1 MDYAQCYDRNIGL
14 FTPEQ
19 QDTLR
24 RATVTVAGTGGVGGI
39 EAATLARFGVGELR
53 LIDPGVFDEPDMNR
67 QFGALAST
75 MGRNKARVTAEMI
88 RDINPFC
95 TVRVQEKGLSNEAE
109 LREFMAGSHLV
120 IDAIDYMG
128 FDCKAAFARAARS
141 LGLYNLTAPIPG
153 FGTLLM
159 IFAPRGMTLET
170 FFQAPEDP
178 ALWPGHQI
186 RLDRILG
193 PERFG
198 GLAAEFLR
206 GKRKTLPS
214 CAGAAAL
221 NGGLVAT
228 EAALILTGLRP
239 ESAIVAAPRVAY
251 LDMLRRSFE
260 IYEATA

>member
-1 MDYAQCYDRNIGL
+1 MDYAQCFQRNIGL

-19 QDTLR
+19 QEILR
-24 RATVTVAGTGGVGGI
+24 RSTITVAGAGGVGGI

-67 QFGALAST
+67 QFGAMAST
-75 MGRNKARVTAEMI
+75 IGRNKARATAEMI

-95 TVRVQEKGLSNEAE
+95 TVSVQEKGLSGEAE

-128 FDCKAAFARAARS
+128 FDYKAAFARAARS

-153 FGTLLM
+153 FGTLFI
-159 IFAPRGMTLET
+159 IFAPRGMTLEA
-170 FFQAPEDP
+170 FFQAPQDP
-178 ALWPGHQI
+178 ALWPRHQM

-193 PERFG
+193 PDRFG
-198 GLAAEFLR
+198 GLAEDFLLGR
-206 GKRKTLPS
+206 RATLPS

-239 ESAIVAAPRVAY
+239 ESEIVAAPRVVY
-251 LDMLRRSFE
+251 LDMLRRNFE
-260 IYEATA
+260 IYEASA

>member
-1 MDYAQCYDRNIGL
+1 MDYAQCYQRNIGL

-19 QDTLR
+19 QETLR

-67 QFGALAST
+67 QFGAMAGTL
-75 MGRNKARVTAEMI
+75 GRNKARVTAELI
-88 RDINPFC
+88 REINPFC
-95 TVRVQEKGLSNEAE
+95 TVHVREEGLSGEAE
-109 LREFMAGSHLV
+109 LREFMAGSDLV

-128 FDCKAAFARAARS
+128 FDYKAAFARAARS

-153 FGTLLM
+153 FGTLLI

-170 FFQAPEDP
+170 FFQAPADP
-178 ALWPGHQI
+178 ALWPKHQL

-198 GLAAEFLR
+198 GMVEEFLR
-206 GKRKTLPS
+206 GERKSLPT

-228 EAALILTGLRP
+228 EAALMLTGLRP
-239 ESAIVAAPRVAY
+239 ESEIVAAPRVTY

-260 IYEATA
+260 IYEAQA